1 MTQRSDMNCSTVL
14 CKAEHSSRTFPEN
27 ERRQPVSKGNL
38 SQYARLSKCGYPN
51 GFIQTG
57 SGQNFFP
64 FRLSERENDGHFLR
78 RKGRWGKM
86 DTRMD
91 TAVGTPKPLLEKI
104 HF

>member
-1 MTQRSDMNCSTVL
+1 MEVCDLRLNTVL
-14 CKAEHSSRTFPEN
+14 DFPEN
-27 ERRQPVSKGNL
+27 ERRQPVSKGN
-38 SQYARLSKCGYPN
+38 RFPKCGYPN
-51 GFIQTG
+51 GFDPNGG

-91 TAVGTPKPLLEKI
+91 KPLLEKI